1 MTPFPCH
8 TDGCGGYIRQAML
21 LEGPRGES
29 FKQKQYDIPPEL
41 EEQLQAAKQK
51 RREEQMARCSKRK
64 PTEQVCACSTKAVF
78 RYLVHA
84 CMSEILLA

>member
-64 PTEQVCACSTKAVF
+64 PTEQ
-78 RYLVHA
+78 
-84 CMSEILLA
+84 